1 MGVLAAV
8 LTVLP
13 AGGAVAQDRITDLT
27 FTRDDPDRAISTV
40 TLGCDPDTG
49 SHPNI
54 AAACRYLADSGDLA
68 LPEENPEVHC
78 IRYHPVSLH
87 VVGTLYGRPVSS
99 HRTYGCV
106 VPDLPAPWQF

>member
-1 MGVLAAV
+1 MAAALMAV
-8 LTVLP
+8 P
-13 AGGAVAQDRITDLT
+13 AGGAAAQDRLTDLT
-27 FTRDDPDRAISTV
+27 FTRDEPDHPVRTV
-40 TLGCDPDTG
+40 TLGCDPDSG

-54 AAACRYLADSGDLA
+54 AAACRYLAADGDLV
-68 LPEENPEVHC
+68 LPEENPDVHC

-87 VVGTLYGRPVSS
+87 VIGTLNGRPVSA